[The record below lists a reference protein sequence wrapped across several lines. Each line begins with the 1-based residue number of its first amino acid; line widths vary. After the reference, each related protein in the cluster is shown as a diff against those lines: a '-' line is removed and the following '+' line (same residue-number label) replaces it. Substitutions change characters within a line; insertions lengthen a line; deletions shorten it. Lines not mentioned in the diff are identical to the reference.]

1 LQAVEDKNWSVK
13 DPWQSVHQCVEHFDY
28 VISNFTY
35 LILQAVEDKN
45 WSVKDPWQS
54 VHQCVEHFDYVFS
67 NFTYLILQAVED
79 KYGSVIK
86 INQGL
91 EGKLLQ
97 LYSQVDELKCPKQTK
112 GKHVLLLHKGR

>member
-1 LQAVEDKNWSVK
+1 
-13 DPWQSVHQCVEHFDY
+13 
-28 VISNFTY
+28 
-35 LILQAVEDKN
+35 
-45 WSVKDPWQS
+45 
-54 VHQCVEHFDYVFS
+54 
-67 NFTYLILQAVED
+67 LQAVED

-91 EGKLLQ
+91 KRHNQSAQHTDGQIVMGLLQINTYLQLPAILQ

>member
-1 LQAVEDKNWSVK
+1 MVVSKKNLLYLQIIYL
-13 DPWQSVHQCVEHFDY
+13 Y
-28 VISNFTY
+28 VIVKHVYLLSVL

-112 GKHVLLLHKGR
+112 GKHVLLLHKG